1 MDKFNSIRP
10 YNDEE
15 VNNVL
20 IDLSNNRRF
29 LKMLFTTGKFD
40 HVRYLPFSRKILSH
54 LLKKRIKDIDSIK
67 KYQNIFEGVVEDVVK
82 KSITNYNLENFD
94 AITFWH
100 SLEHV
105 YKINN
110 LLETLSKNLKKN
122 THIFVAIPNFMSYD
136 ANKYQRDRAKAYPS
150 IEEQLD
156 DLYHNGVEG
165 WKKTIKAIKDKYPK
179 G

>member
-54 LLKKRIKDIDSIK
+54 LLKRRIKNPIK
-67 KYQNIFEGVVEDVVK
+67 
-82 KSITNYNLENFD
+82 
-94 AITFWH
+94 
-100 SLEHV
+100 
-105 YKINN
+105 
-110 LLETLSKNLKKN
+110 
-122 THIFVAIPNFMSYD
+122 
-136 ANKYQRDRAKAYPS
+136 
-150 IEEQLD
+150 
-156 DLYHNGVEG
+156 
-165 WKKTIKAIKDKYPK
+165 IKDVIILLDNSPISQLYQIFF
-179 G
+179 